1 MFLPAGNDGVNPNE
15 NAAVPSELISAND
28 KNREESPPVG
38 PTTNDNIDDHQT
50 NKQTTTAA
58 EERAS
63 DYPEG
68 AEGTFPFISFIFFRC
83 YPNYTHL
90 FINNLK

>member
-1 MFLPAGNDGVNPNE
+1 MKMQQFLQNLSVRMT
-15 NAAVPSELISAND
+15 
-28 KNREESPPVG
+28 KTEESAPVG
-38 PTTNDNIDDHQT
+38 PSTNDNVDDHQT

-68 AEGTFPFISFIFFRC
+68 AEGTFPFISVIFFRF
-83 YPNYTHL
+83 YPNNTHL
-90 FINNLK
+90 FVKNLK